1 MVLGLGLGV
10 QGNRPEA
17 LQGSDVEAV
26 PAHRRVAEEEEE
38 ASQGILFFDRSGVL
52 LAGGGLEGLEKFRG
66 FGVWF
71 QVFLF
76 RGGWQSLGCT
86 GST

>member
-38 ASQGILFFDRSGVL
+38 ASQGILFLDRSG
-52 LAGGGLEGLEKFRG
+52 F
-66 FGVWF
+66 
-71 QVFLF
+71 
-76 RGGWQSLGCT
+76 S
-86 GST
+86 